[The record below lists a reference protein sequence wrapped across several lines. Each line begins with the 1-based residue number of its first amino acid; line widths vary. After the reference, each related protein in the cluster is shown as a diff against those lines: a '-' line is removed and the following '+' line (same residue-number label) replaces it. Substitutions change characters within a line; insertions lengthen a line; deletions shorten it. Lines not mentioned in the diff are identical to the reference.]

1 MTWVAT
7 ANRYDWTNHL
17 KKQAL
22 LHFTISA
29 ESPLHWFK
37 GQIVAGFPWISQDF
51 TGKSHVAEVTTGG
64 ATFDFITGLSSP
76 RGLCWDGDQ
85 TIYVAD
91 EATLEIHG
99 VSKSSENLRK
109 SIGEIGEIEFI
120 EPSKAGET

>member
-1 MTWVAT
+1 LNKPPEETGP
-7 ANRYDWTNHL
+7 
-17 KKQAL
+17 
-22 LHFTISA
+22 FTISA

-37 GQIVAGFPWISQDF
+37 GQIVAGFPWISPDF
-51 TGKSHVAEVTTGG
+51 IGKSHVAEVTTGG

-99 VSKSSENLRK
+99 TPRTDLKLYLNVSKSSENLRK
-109 SIGEIGEIEFI
+109 SIGEIEFI